1 MVQKFATENWGILNK
16 WGFLGYK
23 RIVFYWIKD
32 RKMSKKN
39 RFRPFEEAR
48 EFVRSLGFK
57 VVKEWVMYSSSGQRP
72 HDIPSNP
79 NETYKDKGWVGMGD
93 WLGNGKN
100 VVSNKEFLP
109 FKEAREFVRSL
120 GIEKSEEWQEYSKS
134 GQKPNDIPSNPG
146 KIYKGNGWKGL
157 GDWLGSGTIA
167 TSDRQ
172 FLPFEEARE
181 FVRILNIKNSR
192 EWQEYSKSGQKPND
206 IPSNPGKIYK
216 GKGWKGL
223 GDWLGSG
230 TIAPSD
236 RQFLP
241 FEEAIEF
248 VRSLILKNKKEWRR
262 YSSSG
267 QKPHNIPSNPD
278 VKYKGKGWKDWGDWL
293 GNGNIA
299 AINREYLPFEE
310 AREFVRSLGLKSQK
324 KWEEYSSSSQRPHNI
339 PSRPDIVYKGKGWR
353 GGQDFLEIVGNG
365 NYNWTKGARL
375 AYLED
380 ITPFL
385 HTCSTPQLF
394 TIFEAIGLNRIIKED
409 KLRLIQKTA
418 PNSKG
423 RIEIISRIISDVIAI
438 ETDEID
444 AVKEESGELQE
455 VMIPDNVSISKALD
469 SIYDFQEEALA
480 QIKFLE
486 SLENETITNSL
497 DEEKIDYMISES
509 INNLWYSV
517 LNNSLD
523 IKTLKSLV
531 LKAEIP
537 KRITGSFLKEYK
549 KVVNIELPED
559 WIYPHAP
566 LLMQKLITYRLSEK
580 RRYGNWSSVGSGKT
594 IGAVLAGRFVEA
606 KNTLV
611 ITFNSTI
618 GREDQRGW
626 VKEIKSSFKN
636 SNVYTKFDGKIN
648 LPSDSYNYL
657 ILNYET
663 FQQKNSHEFIVDL
676 LQRNTFDYVI
686 LDEVQNI
693 KQRNFFESKRRGLIK
708 SLLEAVEE
716 NNPDYYLLVMSAT
729 PVINNNFEGKS
740 IIELIDPEGV
750 KGLDIYE
757 NIGNCMELYRKFTKY
772 GIRYKNHGENIL
784 KDDSYSLID
793 VKADSLYEIAKTIK
807 QDDFLGQE
815 RLILDAKLKAIA
827 PYVNTSLGKTIV
839 YISYVYGIDE
849 YVYDYLTRMG
859 FKVGV
864 YTGSKS
870 KLNREEALNEFID
883 GELDILLASRPIGT
897 GVDGLQKV
905 SDRMIILSLPWT
917 NAELIQL
924 VGRINRKG
932 SNFSSSGV
940 DIIIPLVSI
949 TGEEGS
955 FRWDYRKYNTITYK
969 ETIANA
975 VVDGII
981 PDKLV
986 KPKEILIKE
995 ATNAIPEFIEK
1006 LKNKIEEEVLEG

>member
-1 MVQKFATENWGILNK
+1 
-16 WGFLGYK
+16 
-23 RIVFYWIKD
+23 
-32 RKMSKKN
+32 MSKKN

-48 EFVRSLGFK
+48 EFVRSLGLSDT
-57 VVKEWVMYSSSGQRP
+57 KEWREYSWSGKRP
-72 HDIPSNP
+72 HDIPS
-79 NETYKDKGWVGMGD
+79 
-93 WLGNGKN
+93 
-100 VVSNKEFLP
+100 
-109 FKEAREFVRSL
+109 
-120 GIEKSEEWQEYSKS
+120 
-134 GQKPNDIPSNPG
+134 KPEI
-146 KIYKGNGWKGL
+146 
-157 GDWLGSGTIA
+157 
-167 TSDRQ
+167 
-172 FLPFEEARE
+172 
-181 FVRILNIKNSR
+181 V
-192 EWQEYSKSGQKPND
+192 
-206 IPSNPGKIYK
+206 YK

-223 GDWLGSG
+223 GDWLGNLR
-230 TIAPSD
+230 D
-236 RQFLP
+236 FLP
-241 FEEAIEF
+241 FEEAREF
-248 VRSLILKNKKEWRR
+248 ARSLGLSDTKEWQE
-262 YSSSG
+262 YAKSG
-267 QKPHNIPSNPD
+267 QKPHNIPSGPEVLYKDKGWKGMGDWLGNGNIASINREFLPFEEAREFARSLNIKD
-278 VKYKGKGWKDWGDWL
+278 GSKWREYSKSGRRPHNIPSCPNVKYKGKGWKGWGDWL

-299 AINREYLPFEE
+299 SINREFLPFEE
-310 AREFVRSLGLKSQK
+310 AREFARSLNIKDGS
-324 KWEEYSSSSQRPHNI
+324 KWREYSKSGRRPHNI
-339 PSRPDIVYKGKGWR
+339 PSCPNVKYKGKGWKGWGDWLGSEFLPFEEAREFARSLGIKNTREWKKYSTSGKRPHNIPGAPNIIYEGKGWR
-353 GGQDFLEIVGNG
+353 GYHDFLGIIGNG
-365 NYNWTKGARL
+365 NHTWTKGARL

-409 KLRLIQKTA
+409 KLRLIQKTS

-423 RIEIISRIISDVIAI
+423 RIEIISRIISDVTAI